1 MYLTD
6 SRHSVPTIRGTYP
19 EVSFPILMN
28 TENLIGRELVEEWK
42 LSGEHV
48 LCAYG
53 QFSNKQKYK
62 KGQVFHSIII

>member
-1 MYLTD
+1 
-6 SRHSVPTIRGTYP
+6 
-19 EVSFPILMN
+19 MN